1 MAKKK
6 KKRLQKKYKSLAVK
20 GGRDDYRFWKNA

>member
-1 MAKKK
+1 MAK

-20 GGRDDYRFWKNA
+20 GGRDDYPFWKNA